1 MTPFIAPARLL
12 PGGILPLRSE
22 RFTPEPW
29 VELGWPGLDATRPS
43 LDLLLF
49 DDSGSVTA
57 PVGADPVGGRF
68 LEAWQAIR
76 LVSSWSV
83 TNRAKVAVLH
93 FDHPVGASPV
103 VSLADRHLERTLQPS
118 LQVPRAAAGTSDL
131 LPSLEAAETLASDHP
146 DHDVRLTVFS
156 DFELTDAD
164 PGMALTCLLA
174 FPGTV
179 HAVVLGGRP
188 PLDLVDAEGVTVTPL
203 HVSDPPGC
211 FAAAVHRSL
220 TATRRGRRYSV
231 LHRGASKGARS

>member
-1 MTPFIAPARLL
+1 MTPQILHPQLL
-12 PGGILPLRSE
+12 PGGILPLRPE
-22 RFTPEPW
+22 RFTPAPW

-68 LEAWQAIR
+68 REAWQAIR

-103 VSLADRHLERTLQPS
+103 VSLSDRRLGATLQPS
-118 LQVPRAAAGTSDL
+118 LTVPREAAGTSDL
-131 LPSLEAAETLASDHP
+131 LPSLEAAEALAFEHP
-146 DHDVRLTVFS
+146 EHDVRLTVFS
-156 DFELTDAD
+156 DFEPTDAD
-164 PGMALTCLLA
+164 PAIALSCLLA
-174 FPGTV
+174 FPGRV

-188 PLDLVDAEGVTVTPL
+188 PLDLVDAESVTVTPL
-203 HVSDPPGC
+203 QVSDPPGS

-231 LHRGASKGARS
+231 LRRGTSKGARS

>member
-1 MTPFIAPARLL
+1 MIPPIIHPQLL
-12 PGGILPLRSE
+12 PGGVLPLRPE

-43 LDLLLF
+43 LDLILF

-57 PVGADPVGGRF
+57 PVGTDPVGGRF
-68 LEAWQAIR
+68 REAWQAIR
-76 LVSSWSV
+76 VVGSWSV

-103 VSLADRHLERTLQPS
+103 VTLSDRHLSTVLEPS
-118 LQVPRAAAGTSDL
+118 LQTPRAGAGTSDL
-131 LPSLEAAETLASDHP
+131 LPSLEAAEILAFEHP
-146 DHDVRLTVFS
+146 GHDVRLTVFS

-164 PGMALTCLLA
+164 PDAALSSLLA

-179 HAVVLGGRP
+179 HAVVLGGQP
-188 PLDLVDAEGVTVTPL
+188 PLDLIDAAGVTVTPL
-203 HVSDPPGC
+203 RASDPPGS

-231 LHRGASKGARS
+231 LRRGASKGARS